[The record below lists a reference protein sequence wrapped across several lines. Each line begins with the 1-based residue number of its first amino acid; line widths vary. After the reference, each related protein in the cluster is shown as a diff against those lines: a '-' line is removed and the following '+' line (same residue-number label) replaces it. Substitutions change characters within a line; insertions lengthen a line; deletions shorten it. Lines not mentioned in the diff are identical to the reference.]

1 MHILLIQLSLHI
13 PMSHSLKDK
22 RRQIKSLKD
31 RISQRFNAAVAEVGE
46 LDNWQRAELA
56 ICLLS
61 LDKSWLDSQY
71 SLIETLLLEYPEL
84 ELQQIQRQWL

>member
-1 MHILLIQLSLHI
+1 MHVMLIELTLHI

-46 LDNWQRAELA
+46 LDNWQSAELA
-56 ICLLS
+56 ICMLS
-61 LDKSWLDSQY
+61 NDKSWLDSQY
-71 SLIETLLLEYPEL
+71 GLIEALLLEYS
-84 ELQQIQRQWL
+84 ELQLQQVQRQWL

>member
-1 MHILLIQLSLHI
+1 MHILLIQLTLHI

-46 LDNWQRAELA
+46 LDNWQTAELA
-56 ICLLS
+56 ICMLS
-61 LDKSWLDSQY
+61 NDKSWLDSQY
-71 SLIETLLLEYPEL
+71 SLIEALLLDYS
-84 ELQQIQRQWL
+84 ELQLQKIQRQWL

>member
-1 MHILLIQLSLHI
+1 MHILLIQLTLHI

-46 LDNWQRAELA
+46 LDNWQTAELA
-56 ICLLS
+56 ICMLS
-61 LDKSWLDSQY
+61 KDKSWLDSQY
-71 SLIETLLLEYPEL
+71 SLIETLLLDYPEL

>member
-1 MHILLIQLSLHI
+1 MHILLIQLTLRI

-22 RRQIKSLKD
+22 RRQIKSVKD

-46 LDNWQRAELA
+46 LDNWQSAELA
-56 ICLLS
+56 ICMLS
-61 LDKSWLDSQY
+61 NDKSWLDSQY
-71 SLIETLLLEYPEL
+71 SLIETLLLEYNEL

>member
-1 MHILLIQLSLHI
+1 MHILLIQLTLHI

-46 LDNWQRAELA
+46 LDSWQTAELA
-56 ICLLS
+56 ICMLS
-61 LDKSWLDSQY
+61 NDKSWLDSQY
-71 SLIETLLLEYPEL
+71 SLIEALLLDYSEL

>member
-1 MHILLIQLSLHI
+1 MHILLIQLSLRI

-46 LDNWQRAELA
+46 LDNWQSAELA
-56 ICLLS
+56 ICMLS
-61 LDKSWLDSQY
+61 NDRSWLDSQY
-71 SLIETLLLEYPEL
+71 SLIETLLLEYSEL

>member
-1 MHILLIQLSLHI
+1 MHILLIQLTLHI

-46 LDNWQRAELA
+46 LDNWQTAELA
-56 ICLLS
+56 ICMLS
-61 LDKSWLDSQY
+61 NDKSWLDSQY
-71 SLIETLLLEYPEL
+71 SLIEALLLDYSEL
-84 ELQQIQRQWL
+84 QLQQIQRQWL

>member
-71 SLIETLLLEYPEL
+71 SQIETLLLEYPEL
-84 ELQQIQRQWL
+84 ELQQLQRQWL

>member
-1 MHILLIQLSLHI
+1 MHILLIQLSLRI

-46 LDNWQRAELA
+46 LDNWQSAELA
-56 ICLLS
+56 ICMLS
-61 LDKSWLDSQY
+61 NDRSWLDSQY
-71 SLIETLLLEYPEL
+71 SLIEALLLEYTEL

>member
-13 PMSHSLKDK
+13 PMAHSLKDK

-46 LDNWQRAELA
+46 LDSWQRAELA
-56 ICLLS
+56 ICMLAN
-61 LDKSWLDSQY
+61 DKSWLDSQY
-71 SLIETLLLEYPEL
+71 SLIEALLLEYPEL